1 MIDDWKPA
9 EEDMDWTERHFDSM
23 AVGDTWSV
31 SGALLEKTEEKQ
43 LTLRQYPAESSLAVQ
58 RVQLVCEAINIDF
71 NSEGSQLIEDPMKAA
86 QQAAQEW
93 QDPESGIPLVNFDLA
108 NPHWSVSAV
117 PSQDAEGNA
126 VLTDQWTVR
135 ITHPNEEGDA
145 HEVLMTPMDYHLI
158 AGDDLFFTWNDMRVL
173 ERQEAIEI
181 GNSREYMLQM
191 IDGNIMLLGD
201 TLVNDEEETLEV
213 PPHLRGMLMTR
224 ITTDEEE

>member
-158 AGDDLFFTWNDMRVL
+158 AGDDLFFSWNGMRVV

>member
-31 SGALLEKTEEKQ
+31 SGALLEKTEDKQ
-43 LTLRQYPAESSLAVQ
+43 LTLRQYPAESSLAIQ

-86 QQAAQEW
+86 QEAAQEW
-93 QDPESGIPLVNFDLA
+93 QDPESGIPLANFDLA

-158 AGDDLFFTWNDMRVL
+158 AGDDLFFTWNGMRVV
-173 ERQEAIEI
+173 EREEAIEI

>member
-1 MIDDWKPA
+1 
-9 EEDMDWTERHFDSM
+9 
-23 AVGDTWSV
+23 
-31 SGALLEKTEEKQ
+31 
-43 LTLRQYPAESSLAVQ
+43 
-58 RVQLVCEAINIDF
+58 
-71 NSEGSQLIEDPMKAA
+71 
-86 QQAAQEW
+86 
-93 QDPESGIPLVNFDLA
+93 
-108 NPHWSVSAV
+108 
-117 PSQDAEGNA
+117 
-126 VLTDQWTVR
+126 
-135 ITHPNEEGDA
+135 
-145 HEVLMTPMDYHLI
+145 MTPMDYHLI

>member
-71 NSEGSQLIEDPMKAA
+71 NSEGSQLIVDPMKAA